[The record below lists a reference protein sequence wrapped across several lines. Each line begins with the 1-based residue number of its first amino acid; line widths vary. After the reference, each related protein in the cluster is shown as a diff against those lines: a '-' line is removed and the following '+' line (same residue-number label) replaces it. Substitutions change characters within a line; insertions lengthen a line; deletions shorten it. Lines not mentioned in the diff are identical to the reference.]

1 MLVPFESLPDNA
13 RIWIY
18 QSPRALTPAEY
29 GIVQTY
35 LTGVTEA
42 WAAHGQALK
51 SSFVIRFN
59 QFIIIGVDEDYNAAS
74 GCSVDSFVNA
84 MHALGSKLSLD
95 FFDRQQVAFQIDGI
109 TIISL
114 GELKEKHANGIW
126 SAGTPTFNNVVQ
138 AKADLNTKWI
148 VPAGETW
155 LKRYIPR
162 ERTVQGAENIL

>member
-1 MLVPFESLPDNA
+1 MLVPFESLPGDA

-18 QSPRALTPAEY
+18 QSPRALTSAEC
-29 GIVQTY
+29 GIVQEY

-51 SSFVIRFN
+51 SSFVIRHN
-59 QFIIIGVDEDYNAAS
+59 QFIIIGVDENYNAAS
-74 GCSVDSFVNA
+74 GCSIDSFVNA
-84 MHALGSKLSLD
+84 VQGLGGQLGLD
-95 FFDRQQVAFQIDGI
+95 FFDRQQVAFETGGV
-109 TIISL
+109 TIIPL
-114 GELKEKHANGIW
+114 HELKEKHASGIW
-126 SAGTPTFNNVVQ
+126 SAATRTFNNVVQ
-138 AKADLNTKWI
+138 TKRDLDTKWI